1 VVNLLG
7 ADVGGAGDLDLGGVN
22 GGGYG
27 DAIGGGG
34 ATDVTSVGTRLLVA
48 DGGGSGGDG
57 VHDARRTADRAP
69 TVTAPGP
76 EESATGRDR

>member
-1 VVNLLG
+1 M
-7 ADVGGAGDLDLGGVN
+7 APISAGGLDLGGVN

-48 DGGGSGGDG
+48 DGGGSGGRESMTPAELRIG
-57 VHDARRTADRAP
+57 PRR
-69 TVTAPGP
+69 
-76 EESATGRDR
+76 